1 MEYEIFNEVYSCRKL
16 QRDWLRK
23 VTYADYPPFSPP
35 DSLFLYPNLTPLGP
49 ILEEADLPPVWR
61 PFCELTCATR
71 PSSLVGLLP
80 SIIPIILHASPL
92 VHISVDPW
100 FPPYSPAKQSKCS
113 NTLKTLIISLIW
125 LPLQSILPLLSF
137 LYSKNFIFLCFLVS
151 RLYLHLLWSGFHFTD
166 LLQPWIHDALSVAPK
181 SACSENFKFFSQ
193 LIRQQTLT
201 RPDLRVIIVFIH
213 FYSYFLLETYS
224 CIWYTFCFCLSKIW

>member
-35 DSLFLYPNLTPLGP
+35 DSLFLYPNLIPLGP
-49 ILEEADLPPVWR
+49 ILEEAELPPVWR
-61 PFCELTCATR
+61 RLCELTCATR
-71 PSSLVGLLP
+71 PSSLVAPFTFHYFYYLTCF
-80 SIIPIILHASPL
+80 SISSY
-92 VHISVDPW
+92 SVDPW

-201 RPDLRVIIVFIH
+201 RPDLRVIRVFIH
-213 FYSYFLLETYS
+213 FYSYFVLETYS
-224 CIWYTFCFCLSKIW
+224 RIWYTFWFCLSKIW